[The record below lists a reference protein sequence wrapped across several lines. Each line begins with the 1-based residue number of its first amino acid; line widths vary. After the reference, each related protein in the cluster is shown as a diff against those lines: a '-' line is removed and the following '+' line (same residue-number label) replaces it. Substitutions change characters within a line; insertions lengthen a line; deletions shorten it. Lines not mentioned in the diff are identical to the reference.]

1 MRKLIKALSDTVMV
15 VITGFALLIGVGQLT
30 GVVPYVVLSG
40 SMEPQ
45 IRTGSV
51 CFVNTKASF
60 EEIKAGDV
68 IAFETVNGTLV
79 THRVIKI
86 KDGAMETKG
95 DANQVTDGFT
105 TTKENFR
112 GKSVFSIPCA
122 GYVISWLQT
131 VRGKIIWITGTITLL
146 LGSLLMDETKRNKKK
161 GEMCNGRK
169 DQPSA
174 EGKSNGQVV

>member
-1 MRKLIKALSDTVMV
+1 MRKWIKVLSDAVLIL
-15 VITGFALLIGVGQLT
+15 ITGFSLLIGAGYLN

-45 IRTGSV
+45 IKTGSV
-51 CFVNTKASF
+51 CFVDTKAAF
-60 EEIKAGDV
+60 EGVKPSDV
-68 IAFETVNGTLV
+68 IAFETANGALV

-112 GKSVFSIPCA
+112 GKSVFSIPLA
-122 GYVISWLQT
+122 GYVISWVQT
-131 VRGKIIWITGTITLL
+131 TRGKILWITGTITLL
-146 LGSLLMDETKRNKKK
+146 LGSLLMDETKKNKKRQEER
-161 GEMCNGRK
+161 G
-169 DQPSA
+169 DA
-174 EGKSNGQVV
+174 